1 VGRLRHFAPGRIA
14 LSPRSNWRPVR
25 HYLPRVIFYATVVV
39 LSFAIGAWIAIYL
52 Q

>member
-1 VGRLRHFAPGRIA
+1 
-14 LSPRSNWRPVR
+14 VR
-25 HYLPRVIFYATVVV
+25 HYLPTVTFYAAVVV